1 LSEIPWSEFFFSSH
15 YFLVF
20 VHTQSSFL
28 LLLLLAEPGASDCV
42 GKRAEMT
49 KMQCSLDLMDI
60 FETANIDTGVDAL
73 VGELLRHIR
82 LLPTVDQCGAWK
94 LVSKAMLAVDKAI
107 DAETL

>member
-1 LSEIPWSEFFFSSH
+1 
-15 YFLVF
+15 
-20 VHTQSSFL
+20 
-28 LLLLLAEPGASDCV
+28 
-42 GKRAEMT
+42 
-49 KMQCSLDLMDI
+49 MQCSLDLMDI